1 MARVTRTLGRN
12 NNTMPFSV
20 SIPQKWW
27 TRTADQPGSGERF
40 TRGCFAHEQ
49 LQTIL
54 TADLNC
60 IDGWCNG
67 GWVLTTNFIS
77 EQDCYEDPQKQNL
90 TGDNSFT
97 SSGEGSS
104 DIIVLDDGRGVFGE
118 HQTYNG
124 SIKLTHTYH
133 VGPCRGGTDCSALG
147 GPPNDDPWAGCKDKF
162 RDLGVSS
169 GGFMGVPLGELA
181 GSMADTTVFNAPAC
195 LPVGDGTKVCAGS
208 KDTDWLDI
216 FDLLETNSQYTDSG
230 GGPLAA
236 LHNSYSF
243 MMQSWNAGY
252 TGTQWWAEWNW
263 MCPAPRLNGD
273 GCMDD
278 WRNGWIN
285 ESSRL
290 NSCC

>member
-60 IDGWCNG
+60 IDGWCHG

-90 TGDNSFT
+90 TGDNSFN

-118 HQTYNG
+118 HQTYKG

-147 GPPNDDPWAGCKDKF
+147 GPPNDDPWVGCKDKSV
-162 RDLGVSS
+162 DVGVSS
-169 GGFMGVPLGELA
+169 GGFMGVPLGEI
-181 GSMADTTVFNAPAC
+181 ADSTIFNAPAC

-216 FDLLETNSQYTDSG
+216 FDLLETNPLFISSG
-230 GGPLAA
+230 DIGPLAA
-236 LHNSYSF
+236 LHNSYAYV
-243 MMQSWNAGY
+243 MQAWNTGY
-252 TGTQWWAEWNW
+252 TQPVWWGEWMY
-263 MCPAPRLNGD
+263 MCPAPRLD
-273 GCMDD
+273 GNACIDD